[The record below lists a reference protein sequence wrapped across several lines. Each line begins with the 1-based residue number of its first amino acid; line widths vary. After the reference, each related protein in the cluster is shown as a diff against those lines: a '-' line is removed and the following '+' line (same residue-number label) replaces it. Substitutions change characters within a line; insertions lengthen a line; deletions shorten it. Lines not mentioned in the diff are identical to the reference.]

1 MSRVQVL
8 VATMHQKDFSKLQ
21 EMNIQTDAVFAN
33 QSDTDRTDIRNDGG
47 FTALMITT
55 STRGVGINRNIALE
69 HASGE
74 ILLIADDDMRY
85 IDGYEN
91 AVFEAFRQLPQAD
104 ALIFNIDT
112 VGDSMGRRMNGDIR
126 RLHFFNAF
134 NYGAARIAVR
144 RERLTAA
151 PIRFSLDFGGG
162 AKYSAGEDSLF
173 IRDMLRCGM
182 KIFTFPKTIATV
194 DQSDSSW
201 FNGYNE
207 KYFYDKGAFFCA
219 MSRRL
224 AQPLCLQDLLRH
236 RNMYASSGFGIKGIY
251 SHMRNGIKGY
261 RSGMSYSDFT
271 AGR

>member
-91 AVFEAFRQLPQAD
+91 AVIEAFRQLPQAD

-112 VGDSMGRRMNGDIR
+112 VGDERRYPPA
-126 RLHFFNAF
+126 AF
-134 NYGAARIAVR
+134 
-144 RERLTAA
+144 L
-151 PIRFSLDFGGG
+151 
-162 AKYSAGEDSLF
+162 
-173 IRDMLRCGM
+173 
-182 KIFTFPKTIATV
+182 
-194 DQSDSSW
+194 
-201 FNGYNE
+201 
-207 KYFYDKGAFFCA
+207 
-219 MSRRL
+219 
-224 AQPLCLQDLLRH
+224 
-236 RNMYASSGFGIKGIY
+236 
-251 SHMRNGIKGY
+251 
-261 RSGMSYSDFT
+261 
-271 AGR
+271 